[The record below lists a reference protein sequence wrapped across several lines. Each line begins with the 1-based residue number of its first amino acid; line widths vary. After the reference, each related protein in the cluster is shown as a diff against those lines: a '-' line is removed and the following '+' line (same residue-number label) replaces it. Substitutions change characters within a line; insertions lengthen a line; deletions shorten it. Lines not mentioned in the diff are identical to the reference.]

1 MLDNPASMG
10 TPTDDRYGRAS
21 SPARRRALIAGL
33 AVLVLAALTWF
44 AWAAYSGRQS
54 ATGTDVG
61 FVVVDDGT
69 VQVTFDVSKPKD
81 ATASCTI
88 EALDPGFAVVGTVAV
103 RVGPAD
109 HDVVRRTATV
119 RTTNRATAGRV
130 VSCSVVH

>member
-1 MLDNPASMG
+1 MG

-69 VQVTFDVSKPKD
+69 VQVTFDVSKPRD

-119 RTTNRATAGRV
+119 RTPNRATAGRV

>member
-1 MLDNPASMG
+1 VTEVSG
-10 TPTDDRYGRAS
+10 DRYGRTVP
-21 SPARRRALIAGL
+21 PARRRALIAGL
-33 AVLVLAALTWF
+33 AVLIVAALAWF

-69 VQVTFDVSKPKD
+69 VQITFDVTKPKD
-81 ATASCTI
+81 STASCTI
-88 EALDPGFAVVGTVAV
+88 EALDPGFSVVGTVAV

-130 VSCSVVH
+130 VSCSLVH